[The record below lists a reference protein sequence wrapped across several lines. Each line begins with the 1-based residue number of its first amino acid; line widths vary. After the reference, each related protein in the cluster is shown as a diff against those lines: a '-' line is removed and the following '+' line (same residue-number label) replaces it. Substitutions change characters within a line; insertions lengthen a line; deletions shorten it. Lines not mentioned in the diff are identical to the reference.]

1 MSGKAPPASWQK
13 WVTFSKMDSLADE
26 VLNRLLLHNSSFI
39 LHPSSFLP
47 VPTFIETQFPI
58 ARLSAESYKER
69 KATNSQT
76 LTGLGRWWG
85 RKPLILVRASIL
97 GMLMPASGSA
107 KRDREIFLK
116 ILTMD
121 DTGAL
126 ARWRAEKRFS
136 VSELGVLATRTEKA
150 EWNELDGDWEAARE
164 EVKRLRLASKTVAK
178 GDREAK
184 ERARAAIDA
193 AVGEA
198 DRCGQDLQAFVGE
211 LQVRCFHRL
220 TYTERITRCDRPE
233 NIEGPTPKAW
243 ADINA
248 HLGTFATSLPELVE
262 QLGRRAFGHTPRVG
276 DAFCGGGSIPFEAAR
291 IGCEAFGS
299 DLNPVAGLL
308 TWASLNLVGGGASL
322 QEEVMRVQAEALAEA
337 DRQVTDWGIEH
348 NERGER
354 AEAFLY
360 CVEVKPEGCEHFIP
374 LAPSWL
380 VGESLRSA
388 IQWERV
394 LGSEQLSPTFIS
406 VSNEELAEWKGDSK
420 RNITPKNATVVDSRV
435 IDPFNRDRS
444 WSVES
449 LRGPDGLRRWTSDDI
464 VPRVGDVFQERLY
477 CIRWV
482 KTIIDPDGTVREIRR
497 YAAPDEADLRR
508 DARVLALIRE
518 RFADWQRLGF
528 IPSKPIISG
537 YNTEQPI
544 RERGWT
550 HWHHLFTPRQLLV
563 NGLLSSCAH
572 RRAEDRSVSGAVL
585 LGVGRLA
592 NWNSRL
598 CRWHVRGI
606 AIDKGED
613 VFSNQALNT
622 LFNFS
627 CRPLNALADTW
638 ALFSKLK
645 NIRIPQPNLVESRD
659 ARDVRETCD
668 FWITDPPYADAV
680 NYHELGDFFLAWY
693 DKQLVRAFPEWT
705 PDARAELAVRG
716 DGEDFRRSMV
726 EIYKNLARHMPDNGL
741 QMVQFTHQDPGVW
754 ADLGMILWAAG
765 LKATAAWTI
774 STETEAVGIKKGNYV
789 TGTVCLVL
797 RKRVSPD
804 PGFLDEVYPLVED
817 EVRRQIASMQA
828 LDEDGEPNF
837 NDADYQLAAYAAAL
851 KVLTQYATLDGK
863 DVEHEV
869 FAVRD
874 RNAKSDF
881 QIVIE
886 RAITIACDIL
896 IPRGLDASW
905 RELSLVERYYLR
917 ALDIESRG
925 ERRKGMYEE
934 LARGFGVTDIRPLLK
949 SDQANGTRM
958 HTPSGFAAT
967 GLTQVSEATTETLPA
982 RRGRAATGA
991 THPFAPSALRHLLFA
1006 IRETTAADNSPEPG
1020 RQYLRDTFGQGY
1032 WSLRE
1037 RFVGLL
1043 EWLAALGN
1051 AEGMNEWIADSE
1063 AARILAG
1070 RLRNDHA

>member
-1 MSGKAPPASWQK
+1 MS
-13 WVTFSKMDSLADE
+13 
-26 VLNRLLLHNSSFI
+26 
-39 LHPSSFLP
+39 
-47 VPTFIETQFPI
+47 TFIETQFPI

-69 KATNSQT
+69 KANNGQT
-76 LTGLGRWWG
+76 LTRLGKWWG

-97 GMLMPASGSA
+97 GMLMPASGDP

-121 DTGAL
+121 DDGAWQRCKGEIPVG
-126 ARWRAEKRFS
+126 AWR
-136 VSELGVLATRTEKA
+136 
-150 EWNELDGDWEAARE
+150 EAAPPEIQE
-164 EVKRLRLASKTVAK
+164 EYFTARGFQRGLTDEEKEDVCARIWESLGADERKALDDQRRRPVP
-178 GDREAK
+178 DRATF
-184 ERARAAIDA
+184 DA
-193 AVGEA
+193 
-198 DRCGQDLQAFVGE
+198 
-211 LQVRCFHRL
+211 L
-220 TYTERITRCDRPE
+220 TYAERIVHCERPE
-233 NIEGPTPKAW
+233 NIEGPEPETW
-243 ADINA
+243 AEIND
-248 HLGTFATSLPELVE
+248 HLGTTATSLPALVE
-262 QLGRRAFGHTPRVG
+262 QLGQRTFGHTPRVG

-308 TWASLNLVGGGASL
+308 TWASLHLLGGGRAV
-322 QEEVMRVQAEALAEA
+322 QEEVMRVQADALAEA
-337 DRQVTDWGIEH
+337 DRQVTEWGIEH
-348 NERGER
+348 NAAGER
-354 AEAFLY
+354 ADAFLY
-360 CVEVKPEGCEHFIP
+360 CVEVKPEGSDYFIP

-380 VGESLRSA
+380 VGEKSKVVCKWHRITGSDLLQPENA
-388 IQWERV
+388 I
-394 LGSEQLSPTFIS
+394 
-406 VSNEELAEWKGDSK
+406 VSSDEIKAYKAGKDV
-420 RNITPKNATVVDSRV
+420 TVANSRV
-435 IDPFNRDRS
+435 IDPFAADRS
-444 WSVES
+444 WSVEA
-449 LRGPDGLRRWTSDDI
+449 LRGADGLRRWTNDDL
-464 VPRVGDVFQERLY
+464 VPRPGDVFQERLY
-477 CIRWV
+477 SIRWV
-482 KTIIDPDGTVREIRR
+482 KTVTGPDGKTREIRR
-497 YAAPDEADLRR
+497 YAAPDEADLQRET
-508 DARVLALIRE
+508 RVLSLLRE
-518 RFADWQRLGF
+518 RFAEWQRQGF
-528 IPSKPIISG
+528 IPSKSIPEG
-537 YNTEQPI
+537 GAETDRLF

-550 HWHHLFTPRQLLV
+550 HWHQLFTPRQLLTH
-563 NGLLSSCAH
+563 GLL
-572 RRAEDRSVSGAVL
+572 AEISGRLGTSREERVYGL
-585 LGVGRLA
+585 LGIANLA

-598 CRWHVRGI
+598 SCWLPQKTNE
-606 AIDKGED
+606 KGNNT
-613 VFSNQALNT
+613 FYNQSLNT
-622 LFNFS
+622 FFNYS
-627 CRPLNALADTW
+627 VRPMMKIGPTW
-638 ALFSKLK
+638 KIFDAPAGMGSFGSS
-645 NIRIPQPNLVESRD
+645 QVAVSD

-668 FWITDPPYADAV
+668 LWVTDPPYADAV
-680 NYHELGDFFLAWY
+680 SYHELGDFFLAWY
-693 DKQLVRAFPEWT
+693 EKPLGRVFPEWT

-716 DGEDFRRSMV
+716 DGDDFRRSMV

-774 STETEAVGIKKGNYV
+774 STESDAGGFKVGNYV

-797 RKRVSPD
+797 RKRVSPE

-874 RNAKSDF
+874 RNTKSDF

-958 HTPSGFAAT
+958 HTPSGFAAS
-967 GLTQVSEATTETLPA
+967 GLAQVGVEGNTDALPA
-982 RRGRAATGA
+982 RRGRASAGA
-991 THPFAPSALRHLLFA
+991 PHPFAASPLRHLLFA
-1006 IRETTAADNSPEPG
+1006 IRETTATDNSPEPG

-1032 WSLRE
+1032 WALRE

-1070 RLRNDHA
+1070 RLRNDQA